1 MRIYLALAAAI
12 AAAACR
18 KTDSAIRREDTSV
31 VPPVSIS
38 VDSAPAVVAKN
49 CGITGEP
56 VLTDNGIGEL
66 REGRTVS
73 EIKDLCEVVSDGE
86 QQGSEGM
93 KERVLVVRVGGETV
107 QAVVNGDKIYR
118 IEVSTPRL
126 ATTDSLAVD
135 TPLRRI
141 AAARGARFLPGEDGV
156 YGFVANHCA
165 MSFRFSL
172 PLRAPRGGDWTVAK
186 IDSAHGDAAIDR
198 ILITKCR
205 R

>member
-1 MRIYLALAAAI
+1 MKIYFALAAVI
-12 AAAACR
+12 VAAACR

-31 VPPVSIS
+31 IPPVSVS
-38 VDSAPAVVAKN
+38 VDSTPAVSKN
-49 CGITGEP
+49 CGVSGLP
-56 VLTDNGIGEL
+56 VVTDNGIGEL
-66 REGRTVS
+66 REGRSVTD
-73 EIKDLCEVVSDGE
+73 IKALCEVVSDAE
-86 QQGSEGM
+86 RQGSEGM
-93 KERVLVVRVGGETV
+93 KERVLVISVGGETV
-107 QAVVNGDKIYR
+107 QAIVNDEKIYR
-118 IEVSTPRL
+118 IEISSPRL

-135 TPLRRI
+135 TPLHRI
-141 AAARGARFLPGEDGV
+141 ATARGARFLPGEDGV

-165 MSFRFSL
+165 MSFRFSV

>member
-1 MRIYLALAAAI
+1 MKIYFALAAVI
-12 AAAACR
+12 VAAACR
-18 KTDSAIRREDTSV
+18 KTDSAVRREDTSV
-31 VPPVSIS
+31 VPPVS
-38 VDSAPAVVAKN
+38 VLADSASPVVTKD
-49 CGITGEP
+49 CGVSGLP

-66 REGRTVS
+66 REGRSVAD
-73 EIKDLCEVVSDGE
+73 IKELCEVVSDAE
-86 QQGSEGM
+86 QQGPEGM
-93 KERVLVVRVGGETV
+93 KQRVLVVRVGGETV
-107 QAVVNGDKIYR
+107 QAIVNDEKVYR
-118 IEVSTPRL
+118 IEISSPRL

-135 TPLRRI
+135 TPLHRI
-141 AAARGARFLPGEDGV
+141 ATERGARFLPGEDGV

-165 MSFRFSL
+165 MSFRFSV

>member
-1 MRIYLALAAAI
+1 MKICFALAAAI
-12 AAAACR
+12 AAASCK

-31 VPPVSIS
+31 FPPVSVS
-38 VDSAPAVVAKN
+38 VDSTPPVVRN
-49 CGITGEP
+49 CGITGTP

-66 REGRTVS
+66 REGRSVADIR
-73 EIKDLCEVVSDGE
+73 ELCEVISDSE
-86 QQGSEGM
+86 QRGSEGM
-93 KERVLVVRVGGETV
+93 MERVLVVRVGAETV
-107 QAVVNGDKIYR
+107 QAIVSDEKIYR
-118 IEVSTPRL
+118 IEVSSPRL

-135 TPLRRI
+135 TPLHRI
-141 AAARGARFLPGEDGV
+141 ATARGARFFPGEDGV

-165 MSFRFSL
+165 LSFRFSV